1 MDKGYIEMCKSA
13 TEIQEGWKIN
23 DLDRILFYG
32 DDEQLIDVV
41 PLFCKD
47 RKFYKQTSIW
57 LPRQEDLQELAVSL
71 WDYVELGMLLRFN
84 DYVEQK
90 FSDGFKFPIKKID
103 QLWLCFVMEQVYD
116 KRWNTET
123 KKWDVI

>member
-47 RKFYKQTSIW
+47 
-57 LPRQEDLQELAVSL
+57 
-71 WDYVELGMLLRFN
+71 
-84 DYVEQK
+84 
-90 FSDGFKFPIKKID
+90 
-103 QLWLCFVMEQVYD
+103 
-116 KRWNTET
+116 
-123 KKWDVI
+123 